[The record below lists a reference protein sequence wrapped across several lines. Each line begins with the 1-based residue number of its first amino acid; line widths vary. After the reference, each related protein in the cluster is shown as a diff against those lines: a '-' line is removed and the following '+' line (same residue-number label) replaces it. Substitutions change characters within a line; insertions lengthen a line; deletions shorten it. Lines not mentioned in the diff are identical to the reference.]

1 MVNRM
6 QDMHAHHSK
15 TLNDAWRQDGEHQ
28 LKSNAIGTLET
39 PFNNDPPTQADM
51 ELMRSVYNN
60 LVGMLR
66 RI

>member
-15 TLNDAWRQDGEHQ
+15 NLNDAWRHVGEHQ
-28 LKSNAIGTLET
+28 FKSNAIGTLET
-39 PFNNDPPTQADM
+39 PYNNDPPTQTNM

-60 LVGMLR
+60 LVGALR